1 MSIIEGTRRI
11 LDSAQMLY
19 GDSDQAADLAR
30 MDRRLSDPLRVA
42 IAGKV
47 KAGKS
52 TLLNALVGDLLAPT
66 DEGECTQIVTWYQD
80 GHTYQVLLVPHEG
93 EPRQVRFER
102 DAGAINV
109 DLGSATPDDVER
121 LEITWPS
128 ATLRTATLIDTPG
141 IASLTAPAAGRS
153 WDFINPEDEETPAD
167 AVLYLMKHLHS
178 SDLEFLEAFHD
189 TEVSRPNPVN
199 AIGVL
204 SRADEIGVGRIDSM
218 TSAKTISNRYRGD
231 PRVRRLVQT
240 VVPVA
245 GLLAESA
252 ATLTQDEYGA
262 LGQIAELSPREV
274 DELLLSTDRF
284 VDMPGDLKLTSME
297 RAHLL
302 ARFGVFG
309 IRLSSTLIRIEAVVN
324 ARELSE
330 ELIERSG
337 LADLREI
344 LNTLFVSRR
353 DLLKARSALFAVD
366 RFLSDHPIGG
376 SDELRRDLEQVLA
389 NAHEFNELRLLGALR
404 AGEITAKATVA
415 DEIERIL
422 GGLGSS
428 PASRLGVDPGA
439 DDDTLRTIGHETV
452 AAWQRRAENPM
463 TGHDLQVA
471 SRVVIRTCEGLLARI
486 GA

>member
-1 MSIIEGTRRI
+1 MSVSLLDGTRRI
-11 LDSAQMLY
+11 LGSARSLY
-19 GDSDQAADLAR
+19 GEAHQADLAR
-30 MDRRLSDPLRVA
+30 MESRLDEPLRVA

-80 GHTYQVLLVPHEG
+80 GHTYQVLLVPRLG
-93 EPRQVRFER
+93 EPHQIRFQR
-102 DAGAINV
+102 DVGAIEI
-109 DLGSATPDDVER
+109 DLGSAAAADVER

-128 ATLRTATLIDTPG
+128 AALRTATLIDTPG
-141 IASLTAPAAGRS
+141 IASLSTPASGRS
-153 WDFINPEDEETPAD
+153 WAFIRPEDEETPAD

-218 TSAKTISNRYRGD
+218 TSARAIATRYRED

-252 ATLTQDEYGA
+252 ATLTQDEYNA
-262 LGQIAELSPREV
+262 LGRIAALPPKEA

-284 VDMPGDLKLTSME
+284 VDMRGNLDLTDLE
-297 RAHLL
+297 RRHLL
-302 ARFGVFG
+302 DRFGVFG
-309 IRLSSTLIRIEAVVN
+309 IRLASTLIRINAVVN
-324 ARELSE
+324 ARELAE

-337 LADLREI
+337 LDDLRQ
-344 LNTLFVSRR
+344 LLRTLFVDRR

-366 RFLSDHPIGG
+366 RLMSEHPVSG
-376 SDELRRDLEQVLA
+376 SEDLRRDLEQVLA
-389 NAHEFNELRLLGALR
+389 SAHEFNELRLLGALR
-404 AGEITAKATVA
+404 AGEITAKPEVTE
-415 DEIERIL
+415 EIERIL
-422 GGLGSS
+422 GGLGPS
-428 PASRLGVDPGA
+428 PARRLGIEGDA
-439 DDDTLRTIGHETV
+439 DDATLKSVGYETV
-452 AAWQRRAENPM
+452 AAWQRRAENPL
-463 TGHDLQVA
+463 TEHDLQVA
-471 SRVVIRTCEGLLARI
+471 SRVVIRTCEGILA
-486 GA
+486 GLS